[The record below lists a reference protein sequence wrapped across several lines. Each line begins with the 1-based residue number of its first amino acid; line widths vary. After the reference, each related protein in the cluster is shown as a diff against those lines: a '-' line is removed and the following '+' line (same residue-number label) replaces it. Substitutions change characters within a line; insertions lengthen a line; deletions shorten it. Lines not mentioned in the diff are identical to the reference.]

1 MWKLILS
8 NLWRRRA
15 RTLLTAAAVAL
26 SVSLVVSTTSGYA
39 SAEKTVRAFVGDF
52 LGTSDVKISAGSDAD
67 GIPESVLDDIR
78 DDPAVQGAFGRLELA
93 QQFRDRDGKLIA
105 GNFNISG
112 IDPTVDGYL
121 GRLPLDSGRKIAA
134 PNENVVMLDF
144 GARDA
149 LGLSIGDTFDFPV
162 SGGETVPL
170 EVVGMVYKPKILS
183 AFGFRTMY
191 VPLETLQQ
199 INRPSDPGRVTTIVL
214 EFKLDADR
222 DAFLQRWAQ
231 RLAEINPAWS
241 IRQVRQ
247 DREAVDRGLRAMN
260 LLSLMGGMVS
270 LTAATFIVFG
280 TLSMGVAER
289 QRTLAMLRAV
299 GATRLQIAISVIG
312 EGIGLALLGIAI
324 GVPLGLGFVWALVTW
339 FPDFFTAGMG
349 IGWLGLIVAVVGM
362 TLAATLAAAIPAW
375 TASRVDPLAAMRPSA
390 EPTRAGPP
398 WQFAIAGLLLIGIDV
413 LLLWPPLGITPLPGE
428 WEKNGRFWAHFI
440 VGLPALMVGFFL
452 IAPMLVWLAEKLLA
466 TPAALIAGIPPSLLR
481 QQLSGGMWRAAGT
494 AAALMVGP
502 AVLIVMNTQ
511 GRSGIEGWQ
520 LPDRFPDVFLF
531 NRNGIGLDQIEKI
544 ASAKGIAQR
553 RDGTADI
560 SPVGYLHPTLGDSY
574 FAIAGSALQADKTM
588 FIAVDPTR
596 IFEMMALDFSL
607 GDSDTAT
614 RMLSRGVDATL
625 DNGTVVA
632 GTIEGDVL
640 LTLPTDDAPAEQIPL
655 DRIESQQPGHYL
667 IITQEFHE
675 LRGVGVGDPFTL
687 EKPGAGFLG
696 RLQTE
701 PVDFTVVGVVRSP
714 GIDVMVS
721 TFDLGREFRGE
732 SAASVFGTIADARE
746 LFGMD
751 DVFLVAANLEMGVQK
766 EELLDRLAT
775 ELGDDGISIGDVRE
789 LKFQIQEGLRNLLL
803 VASSVA
809 WAALVVASLGVTNT
823 VMAGVR
829 ARRYQLGILRAV
841 GVTRGEMMRLILAE
855 ALLLGLAAAALGVAA
870 GLMMALN
877 ARQLSQ
883 WTIGYVPP
891 LRVAWDVIGT
901 GALAVLAVSL
911 LASLW
916 PAFATA
922 RTQTLRLLQAGRAA
936 G

>member
-39 SAEKTVRAFVGDF
+39 SAEKTVRGFVTNF
-52 LGTSDVKISAGSDAD
+52 LGNSDVKISAGSDAD
-67 GIPESVLDDIR
+67 GIPQSVLDELR
-78 DDPAVQGAFGRLELA
+78 EDPDVQSAFGRLELA

-105 GNFNISG
+105 GNFNVSG

-121 GRLPLDSGRKIAA
+121 GRMELDSGRKLAS
-134 PNENVVMLDF
+134 PNEPTIMLDF
-144 GARDA
+144 PARDA
-149 LGLSIGDTFDFPV
+149 LGLSIGDTFDYPV
-162 SGGETVPL
+162 TGGGSVPL
-170 EVVGMVYKPKILS
+170 EVVGMIYKPKILS
-183 AFGFRTMY
+183 AFGFKTVY
-191 VPLETLQQ
+191 LPLETLQR
-199 INRPSDPGRVTTIVL
+199 INRPDDPGRLTTIVL
-214 EFKLDADR
+214 EWKLDADKE
-222 DAFLQRWAQ
+222 AFLERWAV
-231 RLAEINPAWS
+231 RLSELNPAWK
-241 IRQVRQ
+241 IRQTRE

-299 GATRLQIAISVIG
+299 GATRLQVAISVIG
-312 EGIGLALLGIAI
+312 EGIGLALLGIAV
-324 GVPLGLGFVWALVTW
+324 GVPLGLLFVYGLTQT
-339 FPDFFTAGMG
+339 FFDIFTEGMG

-375 TASRVDPLAAMRPSA
+375 TASRVDPLAAMRPGA
-390 EPTRAGPP
+390 EASRVGPP

-413 LLLWPPLGITPLPGE
+413 LLLWPPLGITPLPAE

-440 VGLPALMVGFFL
+440 IGLPALMVGFFL

-466 TPAALIAGIPPSLLR
+466 TPAALIAGVPPSLLR

-531 NRNGIGLDQIEKI
+531 NRNGIGLDQMEKI
-544 ASAKGIAQR
+544 AAAEGIAR
-553 RDGTADI
+553 RPDGTADI
-560 SPVGYLHPTLGDSY
+560 SPVGYLHPTLGDST
-574 FAIAGSALQADKTM
+574 AALGVAMFQTDKTM

-596 IFEMMALDFSL
+596 IFDMMALDFAQ
-607 GDSDTAT
+607 GDSETAT
-614 RMLSRGVDATL
+614 RMLSNGVDATL
-625 DNGTVVA
+625 ADGTVVA
-632 GTIEGDVL
+632 GTVEGDAL
-640 LTLPTDDAPAEQIPL
+640 LTLPTEDAAAQRIPL
-655 DRIESQQPGHYL
+655 DQVESQTPGHYL
-667 IITQEFHE
+667 IITQEFYE

-696 RLQTE
+696 RVRTE

-732 SAASVFGTIADARE
+732 SAASVFGTIDDARN

-751 DVFLVAANLEMGVQK
+751 DVFLVAANLKMGVQK
-766 EELLDRLAT
+766 EELLDRLAN

-789 LKFQIQEGLRNLLL
+789 LKFQIQQGLRNLLL

-841 GVTRGEMMRLILAE
+841 GVTRSEMMRLILAE
-855 ALLLGLAAAALGVAA
+855 ALLLGLAAAALGIAA
-870 GLMMALN
+870 GLMMSLN
-877 ARQLSQ
+877 ARQLQQ

-916 PAFATA
+916 PAFTTSRA
-922 RTQTLRLLQAGRAA
+922 QTLSLLQAGRAA